1 MPDYRLVAHGD
12 DPPVKGRAR
21 VLGRLTAALSG
32 RTRTLAWN
40 VFQSAKP
47 RLQRLA
53 TRRAEAHLFVFG
65 CQRSGTTHMERLF
78 RADPRSV
85 VFGEFSALSTKPGA
99 TVWRPL
105 PEVADT
111 LSRQPGHYTV
121 ARSLFESDRASS
133 VIDAIPGS
141 AAVWVYRDAP
151 SVVRSMVVKWAD
163 GFRAVSEHVETGT
176 DGKWRLSSLWDE
188 IEDEAAE
195 ATGQARPSI
204 PDVYALY
211 WLRRNE
217 CVLEAEPALRGRLTA
232 VSYDRL
238 GHEPD
243 AVVAQALSLLDIGP
257 PRARFPLETT
267 PSKRASYG
275 EAGITS
281 AIADRCEAMLVRL
294 DALAARTSGR

>member
-1 MPDYRLVAHGD
+1 
-12 DPPVKGRAR
+12 
-21 VLGRLTAALSG
+21 
-32 RTRTLAWN
+32 
-40 VFQSAKP
+40 
-47 RLQRLA
+47 
-53 TRRAEAHLFVFG
+53 
-65 CQRSGTTHMERLF
+65 MERLF

-111 LSRQPGHYTV
+111 LSQQHGHYTV

-151 SVVRSMVVKWAD
+151 SVVRSMVAKWAD
-163 GFRAVSEHVETGT
+163 GFRTVSERVETGT
-176 DGKWRLSSLWDE
+176 DGRWRLSSLWNA

-195 ATGQARPSI
+195 VTGQARPSI

-217 CVLEAEPALRGRLTA
+217 RVLEVEPALQGRLMA

-257 PRARFPLETT
+257 PRARFPLVTT
-267 PSKRASYG
+267 PSRRASYG
-275 EAGITS
+275 EAGIAS
-281 AIADRCEAMLVRL
+281 AIADRCEAMLTRL
-294 DALAARTSGR
+294 DALAARKSGR